1 MCGFFAIDGTVA
13 RAGGNLGKTEP
24 VLSRFA
30 DVCGGGALCLN
41 TAICG
46 LSSSYAT
53 PRKGFFGGYVWCL
66 KACCTYFSGCTV
78 ELPSGNGCFNSPRH
92 PGQYLYR
99 AGNRH
104 STKPAPV
111 RPGATCVDTVVRVIN
126 RHGRQP
132 QKLLVCPNKRRI
144 YCVSTRTHT
153 SLLLLLLCAQRG
165 TKQKELCQVMGLIY
179 LY

>member
-53 PRKGFFGGYVWCL
+53 PRKGFFRQLCLVLKSMLYVL
-66 KACCTYFSGCTV
+66 FGMYS
-78 ELPSGNGCFNSPRH
+78 
-92 PGQYLYR
+92 
-99 AGNRH
+99 
-104 STKPAPV
+104 
-111 RPGATCVDTVVRVIN
+111 
-126 RHGRQP
+126 
-132 QKLLVCPNKRRI
+132 
-144 YCVSTRTHT
+144 
-153 SLLLLLLCAQRG
+153 
-165 TKQKELCQVMGLIY
+165 
-179 LY
+179 